1 MFNGQVL
8 LLNRP
13 FRTWLAGRWSRA
25 RTALIMVGVA
35 AIIGACAAAPEE
47 VAYVE
52 RPVEDLYNEAL
63 DLLRSENYRAAAEA
77 FDEVE
82 RQHPYSIW
90 ATRAQLMAAF
100 AHYQQGDFDDAIL
113 AAERFLQL
121 HPGSPDA
128 PYVHYLA
135 AVSFYDQIADVGRD
149 QAMTEIAL
157 FNLEQVALR
166 YPETEY
172 ARDARLKMDL
182 AIEHL
187 AGKEMEV
194 GRFYL
199 QRGQFVAAINRFRTV
214 VDDYQTT
221 SHVPE
226 ALHRLTESY
235 LSLGVVEEA
244 QAAAA
249 VLGFNFPGDEWYAHS
264 YRLLTGAGFEAD
276 AAADDPGFLQ
286 RALDL
291 FNFDFNF
298 FGQREG

>member
-1 MFNGQVL
+1 M
-8 LLNRP
+8 
-13 FRTWLAGRWSRA
+13 
-25 RTALIMVGVA
+25 MVGAAAIVA
-35 AIIGACAAAPEE
+35 ACTSGPTE
-47 VAYVE
+47 VAYLEQRAEE
-52 RPVEDLYNEAL
+52 RYNAAL
-63 DLLRSENYRAAAEA
+63 DLLQAEDYREAANA

-100 AHYQQGDFDDAIL
+100 AHYQEGNFDDTIL

-128 PYVHYLA
+128 PYAHYLA

-149 QAMTEIAL
+149 QAMTEMAMY
-157 FNLEQVALR
+157 NLQQVMLR

-172 ARDARLKMDL
+172 ARDVGLKIDL
-182 AIEHL
+182 AREHL

-199 QRGQFVAAINRFRTV
+199 ERGQFVAAINRFRTV
-214 VDDYQTT
+214 IDAFQTT

-226 ALHRLTESY
+226 ALHRLAECY
-235 LSLGVVEEA
+235 LSLGVTQEA

-249 VLGFNFPGDEWYAHS
+249 TLGYNFPGSEWYVHS
-264 YRLLTGAGFEAD
+264 YRLLSDAGFDVD
-276 AAADDPGFLQ
+276 AAVEEPGFLQ

-291 FNFDFNF
+291 FNFDLNI